1 MEIVFRAKLKNVQA
15 KENGRTVQLEPQ
27 SNYVAEIADLM
38 LQVGQYVIVT
48 VEPEQGELPIEE
60 LDAEYEQ
67 PLEGQTEIEVEDEDE
82 DIFSPVV
89 MSLPEPSLP
98 EAEEE

>member
-1 MEIVFRAKLKNVQA
+1 MEIVFRAKLKNITA

-27 SNYVAEIADLM
+27 SNYVAEIADFM

-60 LDAEYEQ
+60 LQADYEQ
-67 PLEGQTEIEVEDEDE
+67 PIEGQTEIEADYDDE
-82 DIFSPVV
+82 DIFEPVV
-89 MSLPEPSLP
+89 MSLPEPGT
-98 EAEEE
+98 EE